1 MKLLKCD
8 LEELRGKYDSLLDDY
23 RSEQGRLEAVC
34 SRYLHL
40 QQKKKSQICMLK
52 ETLGY
57 ASECILHAQLTIE
70 SCTPCDDIDL
80 KHLATFNLNLE
91 SFMRALRNCCSMR
104 KLQVLEQQQGLDV
117 DAELLQQRL
126 ESAAPP
132 SVGNSSN
139 CTDQTPSTVRRQ
151 RKRHKH

>member
-104 KLQVLEQQQGLDV
+104 RLQVLEQQQGLDV

-151 RKRHKH
+151 RKRH